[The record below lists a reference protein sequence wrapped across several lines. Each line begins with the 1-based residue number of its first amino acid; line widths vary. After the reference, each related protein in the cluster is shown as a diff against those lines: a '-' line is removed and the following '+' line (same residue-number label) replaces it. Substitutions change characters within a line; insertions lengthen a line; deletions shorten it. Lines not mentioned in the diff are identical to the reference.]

1 MTQDVRPLN
10 CCVTACVALGVRSLE
25 SPGMSNTYVDIIYTT
40 TDNKQPRDYKA
51 VSKNEIDQLRNST
64 SFARQEKLA
73 YS

>member
-1 MTQDVRPLN
+1 
-10 CCVTACVALGVRSLE
+10 
-25 SPGMSNTYVDIIYTT
+25 MSNTYVDIIYTT